1 MVLKTWEFECD
12 EIKKQERR
20 NEIKKEIEKNPFI
33 TDLDLSVLF
42 SVSIQTIRLDR
53 THLNIPELRTRIK
66 TVAKENYE
74 SIRSIEGSEIIG
86 DVINV
91 QPDQTATSIIRIDE
105 ESVFTRN
112 KIARGHVLF
121 AQANSLCVALIHK
134 PVVLTRDSNVTFIK
148 TVKLN
153 ETVRADAQTI
163 EITDK
168 FYTIKVRS
176 YVKDTLVFK
185 GTFKMYYTSEDEQ
198 NG

>member
-1 MVLKTWEFECD
+1 M
-12 EIKKQERR
+12 
-20 NEIKKEIEKNPFI
+20 
-33 TDLDLSVLF
+33 
-42 SVSIQTIRLDR
+42 SIQTIRLDR

-121 AQANSLCVALIHK
+121 AQANSCVWH
-134 PVVLTRDSNVTFIK
+134 
-148 TVKLN
+148 
-153 ETVRADAQTI
+153 
-163 EITDK
+163 
-168 FYTIKVRS
+168 
-176 YVKDTLVFK
+176 
-185 GTFKMYYTSEDEQ
+185 
-198 NG
+198 

>member
-1 MVLKTWEFECD
+1 MKL
-12 EIKKQERR
+12 KKQERR
-20 NEIKKEIEKNPFI
+20 NEIKNEIEKNPFI

-105 ESVFTRN
+105 KSVFTRN

-121 AQANSLCVALIHK
+121 AQANSVCVALIHK

-163 EITDK
+163 EIRDK

>member
-1 MVLKTWEFECD
+1 MKL
-12 EIKKQERR
+12 KKQERR
-20 NEIKKEIEKNPFI
+20 DAIKKEIAKNPFI
-33 TDLDLSVLF
+33 TDLDLSTLF

-66 TVAKENYE
+66 SVARKNYE
-74 SIRSIEGSEIIG
+74 SIRSIEGNEIIG

-91 QPDQTATSIIRIDE
+91 EPDKYATSIINIDE
-105 ESVFTRN
+105 ESVFTKN

-134 PVVLTRDSNVTFIK
+134 SVVLTSESNVVFTK
-148 TVKLN
+148 PVKLN
-153 ETVRADAQTI
+153 ETVRANAQTS
-163 EITDK
+163 EITNK
-168 FYTIKVRS
+168 YYIIKVES
-176 YVKDTLVFK
+176 YVKDTVVFK

>member
-1 MVLKTWEFECD
+1 MKL
-12 EIKKQERR
+12 KKQERR
-20 NEIKKEIEKNPFI
+20 EAIKKEIEKNPFI
-33 TDLDLSVLF
+33 TDLDLSSLF

-53 THLNIPELRTRIK
+53 THLNIPELRKRIK
-66 TVAKENYE
+66 SVARKNHE
-74 SIRSIEGSEIIG
+74 SIRSIDGSEIIG

-91 QPDQTATSIIRIDE
+91 EPDHQATSLINIDE
-105 ESVFTRN
+105 DSVFTRN

-134 PVVLTRDSNVTFIK
+134 PVVLTKESNIKFIK

-153 ETVRADAQTI
+153 DIVTAEAQVVEYKEKYYII
-163 EITDK
+163 EVK
-168 FYTIKVRS
+168 S
-176 YVKDTLVFK
+176 YVKEQQVFG